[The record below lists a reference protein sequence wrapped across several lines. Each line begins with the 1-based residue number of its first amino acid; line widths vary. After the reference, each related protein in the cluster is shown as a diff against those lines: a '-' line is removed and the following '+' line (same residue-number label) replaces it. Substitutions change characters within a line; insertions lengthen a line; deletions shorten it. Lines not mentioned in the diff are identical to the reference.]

1 MGGGGK
7 RRRRNCAGWVRA
19 VIYFSN
25 GFFTDFFIAKAQL
38 KPHFACFAAF
48 FCKFFIGLVL
58 PAVRTPSQCTHAR
71 THTRTDIGTHMN
83 MLAFHS
89 EQKQKGGVRG
99 VGKLHDMLYVF
110 VCSCC
115 AASVAAAAVAGTVAA
130 VASANAF

>member
-1 MGGGGK
+1 MQSACSQLVSVLNSEQGDEEDWGGGK
-7 RRRRNCAGWVRA
+7 RRRRNCAVWVRA

-71 THTRTDIGTHMN
+71 THTRTHT
-83 MLAFHS
+83 
-89 EQKQKGGVRG
+89 
-99 VGKLHDMLYVF
+99 
-110 VCSCC
+110 
-115 AASVAAAAVAGTVAA
+115 
-130 VASANAF
+130 